1 MKKVTFAMLAL
12 ATLGAVGTADAQSR
26 TPFSV
31 EIRGGLPFP
40 VGDFQDTQGGLQ
52 TGYSLGGSAIFQ
64 VTPMLGLYAGYS
76 TNRFEV
82 ENTENREVNDAGF
95 HGGLMASFPMT
106 TGLNP
111 FVKGGVVYHETELS
125 ANGEGVDL
133 ADDEPELGFEVGAGL
148 EIPLGRTLSFTPAV
162 TYTRHSLEN
171 TGLLG
176 TSELDVSYVKADV
189 GLRVRF

>member
-1 MKKVTFAMLAL
+1 MKKVTSAIIMA
-12 ATLGAVGTADAQSR
+12 ATLGVVGTADAQSR
-26 TPFSV
+26 SPLSV

-40 VGDFQDTQGGLQ
+40 VGDFQDSHGGLQ
-52 TGYSLGGSAIFQ
+52 TGYSLDGTAIFQ

-82 ENTENREVNDAGF
+82 ENTEDREVNDAGF

-111 FVKGGVVYHETELS
+111 FVKGGVVYHETETVV
-125 ANGEGVDL
+125 NGEGQANSD
-133 ADDEPELGFEVGAGL
+133 AELGFQAGAGV
-148 EIPLGRTLSFTPAV
+148 EIPLGRTLSFTPGV
-162 TYTRHSLEN
+162 SYTRHSVESQTILN
-171 TGLLG
+171 APDR
-176 TSELDVSYVKADV
+176 DVSYVRADV